1 MDGRSIGPTSH
12 IVCHLS
18 IDTRTIVTAADTF
31 FAALPGSISDGH
43 QHIQVAYDLG
53 VRAFLVKAG
62 APHPEY
68 DDAAYVVVDDVLAAI
83 QALASYH
90 RSQFHLPVLAITGSN
105 GKTIV
110 KEWLYQMLYSRYYI
124 VKSPKSYNSQIG
136 VPLSLMQMNS
146 EHTLAIIE
154 AGISRPDEMEHH
166 ARMIKPTMGIFT
178 NIGDAHASGFESRQQ
193 KIAEKLKLFANC
205 QQIICCLDHTEIYH
219 AVREAYPHK
228 EVLAWS
234 MTVATAQLYAQVSMD
249 DETHLHI
256 SYLGTDCRLYLQDY
270 HPSAIENTMHSI
282 AAMLLLGIPMEE
294 LQPQLAHVAGLSMR
308 LEMKAGIKQSVIIND
323 AYSADI
329 SALKIGLEFMQLQH
343 PDRSK
348 VLILG
353 KLEQSGLSEADTLQL
368 VQVLTDK
375 HELEQVHYISDY
387 DGPLPDRFVQHSTKS
402 SLLQQL
408 PYLDIARRA
417 ILVKG
422 PRSAKLEDVV
432 YQLANK
438 GHSTRLTI
446 NLDAL
451 AHNVRVYKSTLKP
464 DTEIIAVIKAAAYG
478 SGSVE
483 VARLLASSGVSRLAV
498 AFVDEAITLRQ
509 QGVSMPIIVFNAD
522 IMSLADVL
530 EYNLELEVYTKEQL
544 IMLGNYSLT
553 TQQQIAIHLKLDTG
567 MHRLGFTEEQLSN
580 AIALLQKYN
589 MLKVSSIF
597 SHLAASE
604 DPAHDE
610 YTKAQCQAFESMY
623 AIVCQELTIS
633 PPRHIL
639 NSSGISRFANYQYN
653 MVRLGLGLYGI
664 DTGGIL
670 SDRLQKV
677 HTLTSKLLQVKQ
689 LYKGD
694 SVGYSRRTML
704 DTDTLTGV
712 VNIGYADGL
721 LRNLGNRNYA
731 VLIQGQ
737 PADIIGTVS
746 MDLIIVDLSKVQ
758 NPHVGMAVTIFD
770 ESHSIEKLAKQA
782 GTIPYEVLSRISERV
797 ERLYIRS

>member
-1 MDGRSIGPTSH
+1 
-12 IVCHLS
+12 
-18 IDTRTIVTAADTF
+18 
-31 FAALPGSISDGH
+31 
-43 QHIQVAYDLG
+43 
-53 VRAFLVKAG
+53 
-62 APHPEY
+62 
-68 DDAAYVVVDDVLAAI
+68 
-83 QALASYH
+83 
-90 RSQFHLPVLAITGSN
+90 
-105 GKTIV
+105 
-110 KEWLYQMLYSRYYI
+110 
-124 VKSPKSYNSQIG
+124 
-136 VPLSLMQMNS
+136 
-146 EHTLAIIE
+146 
-154 AGISRPDEMEHH
+154 
-166 ARMIKPTMGIFT
+166 
-178 NIGDAHASGFESRQQ
+178 
-193 KIAEKLKLFANC
+193 
-205 QQIICCLDHTEIYH
+205 
-219 AVREAYPHK
+219 
-228 EVLAWS
+228 
-234 MTVATAQLYAQVSMD
+234 
-249 DETHLHI
+249 
-256 SYLGTDCRLYLQDY
+256 
-270 HPSAIENTMHSI
+270 
-282 AAMLLLGIPMEE
+282 
-294 LQPQLAHVAGLSMR
+294 MR
-308 LEMKAGIKQSVIIND
+308 
-323 AYSADI
+323 
-329 SALKIGLEFMQLQH
+329 
-343 PDRSK
+343 
-348 VLILG
+348 
-353 KLEQSGLSEADTLQL
+353 
-368 VQVLTDK
+368 
-375 HELEQVHYISDY
+375 
-387 DGPLPDRFVQHSTKS
+387 
-402 SLLQQL
+402 
-408 PYLDIARRA
+408 
-417 ILVKG
+417 
-422 PRSAKLEDVV
+422 
-432 YQLANK
+432 
-438 GHSTRLTI
+438 
-446 NLDAL
+446 
-451 AHNVRVYKSTLKP
+451 
-464 DTEIIAVIKAAAYG
+464 
-478 SGSVE
+478 
-483 VARLLASSGVSRLAV
+483 
-498 AFVDEAITLRQ
+498 
-509 QGVSMPIIVFNAD
+509 
-522 IMSLADVL
+522 
-530 EYNLELEVYTKEQL
+530 
-544 IMLGNYSLT
+544 
-553 TQQQIAIHLKLDTG
+553 IAIHLKLDTG
-567 MHRLGFTEEQLSN
+567 MHRLGFTEEQLSD